1 MDSSIFPRYRSPAM
15 RSLQPSVAKG
25 LIQLLCAF
33 VLFAQQAALTH
44 GVWHAAASQSA
55 HEPHGGA
62 HGDERTPAT
71 ELSSLCVFDAAF
83 GQVLGGAPATHQ
95 SACAETTASQR
106 ALYHGRAY
114 TAADALTPRSRGPP
128 ALL

>member
-1 MDSSIFPRYRSPAM
+1 MM
-15 RSLQPSVAKG
+15 SLKPSVAKG

-55 HEPHGGA
+55 QQPHGGSYQN
-62 HGDERTPAT
+62 ERTPAP
-71 ELSSLCVFDAAF
+71 ELGALCVFDAAF
-83 GQVLGGAPATHQ
+83 GQVLGGGPATHQ
-95 SACAETTASQR
+95 SAYAETTASQR
-106 ALYHGRAY
+106 ALYHRRAY